1 MNNLI
6 GICIKATLNPVN
18 GSGHIYPSTYANSKS
33 GEPSNHNF
41 TGYNKN
47 TGEFLLVEV
56 DSVGSFA
63 NRIEAELYKLE
74 MLPDIT
80 TNVNGIELSAMELPH
95 RIYDAILRDSDLDG
109 TPWRKSDIG
118 QELLSSDIKDATT
131 LYKYA
136 PSVILFGG
144 WDSHGGD
151 VVHGVKLAR
160 SVACEI
166 WAGPG
171 TIGNHNTQR
180 IDPLSI
186 PKTSEKYHLIDGAL
200 SLAKDNKDKDAKD
213 AKKPSELGHGD
224 VPSSSSK
231 GVFVEQINFNGH
243 ISITRLNR
251 YQFPDENGD
260 TTPERNQAAVNVLI
274 EAAKLGIARVLD
286 SLDLRSG
293 CDLYTE
299 SRQCELIY
307 ADGTKEAIELSS
319 STDALES
326 AIEIAKENGLS
337 FSENPVKLTANK
349 ELEKLANRGANL

>member
-1 MNNLI
+1 MKNLI
-6 GICIKATLNPVN
+6 GIRVEATLKPVN
-18 GSGHIYPSTYANSKS
+18 GSSHIYPSTYANSNS
-33 GEPSNHNF
+33 GGPSNHNF
-41 TGYNKN
+41 TGYNKS

-63 NRIEAELYKLE
+63 NRIEAELYNLE
-74 MLPDIT
+74 MLPNIT
-80 TNVNGIELSAMELPH
+80 TDVNGTELSAMELPH
-95 RIYDAILRDSDLDG
+95 RIYDAILRDSNLEG
-109 TPWRKSDIG
+109 TPWRESEIG
-118 QELLSSDIKDATT
+118 QELLSSDKKDATA

-136 PSVILFGG
+136 PSTILLGG

-151 VVHGVKLAR
+151 AVQGVKLAR
-160 SVACEI
+160 AVACEI

-171 TIGNHNTQR
+171 TAGNHKAQR
-180 IDPLSI
+180 IDPLLI
-186 PKTSEKYHLIDGAL
+186 PRNAEKYYLIDGAL
-200 SLAKDNKDKDAKD
+200 SLAENQDDKH

-224 VPSSSSK
+224 IPASSSK

-243 ISITRLNR
+243 ISVTRLNR

-260 TTPERNQAAVNVLI
+260 ITPERNQAAVNVLV
-274 EAAKLGIARVLD
+274 EVAKLGISRVLD

-326 AIEIAKENGLS
+326 AIEIAKEKGLV
-337 FSENPVKLTANK
+337 FSEKPVKLTANEK
-349 ELEKLANRGANL
+349 LENLANRGAKL